1 MVGLVAAMS
10 NQNQLIHLPPLRQE
24 LTLMPGSPT
33 NAGSPTWNLQDP
45 VGNRFF
51 QLTWPAFEILSR
63 WHLGNPEA
71 IVESVNQN
79 TTLNIELDDV
89 DALFRFLSQQHLL
102 LAYTAEDSERLNR
115 QATAIH
121 TKDAKWLLKNYLFF
135 RVPLIRPKVFLEW
148 FAPYFAKVFTPTFWW
163 AILALLVVG
172 VYLVSRQWDS
182 FTHTFSGY
190 SGLEALLGIGI
201 ALSFAKVLHEF
212 GHALTAHRYGCRVP
226 AMGVAFLVMLPVLYT
241 DTTDA
246 WKLSSRRARMHIG
259 AAGMLAELVLA
270 VIATLV
276 WSFLP
281 DGPLRAGV
289 FLLATSTWLLTLAI
303 NASPFLRFDGYFLL
317 SDWLNMPNLHE
328 RSFAVG
334 RWWMRKKLFG
344 WNDPVPEQF
353 PPRRHKF
360 LIAFAFAT
368 ALYRAILFL
377 SIALLVYHLF
387 FKLLGVIL
395 MIVEL
400 AWFIAYPVQ
409 REIKVWWQRRAE
421 MRWQRETYRSSAI
434 ALALIALVIIP
445 WQSHIR
451 APAVMGAEQ
460 AQGLY
465 AVSAARVISDSLAQG
480 TPVKAGQI
488 LVQLESPDLQF
499 KLKLAQAKEQQLRW
513 QLEQQSLTANLQI
526 AGPALRKRWEGAQ
539 ETVNGLTERVK
550 QLTVTAPFD
559 GVISERNPALTTG
572 AWIPA
577 GEQLFHITS
586 PSGIKGEAYVNESDM
601 MRLTETIYA
610 GKDKNYRASF
620 IANQSSYPTLNCNI
634 EEIDQLNLTQLDQPY
649 IASQYGGS
657 IATQQNKDG
666 HLIPL
671 QAIFRVRL
679 NNCLAGDEKKSLV
692 QELAGTASLQGE
704 RKSFVVKAF
713 NKVVAVWNSEAGF

>member
-1 MVGLVAAMS
+1 MTQS
-10 NQNQLIHLPPLRQE
+10 QLTHLPPLRQE
-24 LTLMPGSPT
+24 LTLTSGSPT
-33 NAGSPTWNLQDP
+33 NEGAPTWTLQDP

-63 WHLGNPEA
+63 WHLGDPA
-71 IVESVNQN
+71 AVIESVNQS
-79 TTLNIELDDV
+79 TTLQVGTDDIE
-89 DALFRFLSQQHLL
+89 ALFRFLSQQHLL
-102 LAYTAEDSERLNR
+102 LAYTPEDSERLNR
-115 QATAIH
+115 YATASNI
-121 TKDAKWLLKNYLFF
+121 KDAKWLLKNYLFF
-135 RVPLIRPKVFLEW
+135 RLPLIRPKVFLEW
-148 FAPYFAKVFTPTFWW
+148 FAPYFAKVFTPGFWW
-163 AILALLVVG
+163 AILGLLVVG
-172 VYLVSRQWDS
+172 IYLVSRQWDS
-182 FTHTFSGY
+182 FTHTFAGY
-190 SGLEALLGIGI
+190 SGLEALLGIGV

-226 AMGVAFLVMLPVLYT
+226 TMGIAFLVMLPVLYT

-270 VIATLV
+270 VIATLI

-303 NASPFLRFDGYFLL
+303 NASPFMRFDGYFLL

-328 RSFAVG
+328 RSFALG
-334 RWWMRKKLFG
+334 RWWMREKLFG

-360 LIAFAFAT
+360 LIAFAFGT
-368 ALYRAILFL
+368 AIYRAVLFL

-387 FKLLGVIL
+387 FKLLGLIL

-409 REIKVWWQRRAE
+409 REIKVWWQRRAD
-421 MRWQRETYRSSAI
+421 MHWKLETYRSSAI
-434 ALALIALVIIP
+434 AFVLLALIAVP
-445 WQSHIR
+445 WQTNIR
-451 APAVMGAEQ
+451 APAVIGAEQ

-465 AVSAARVISDSLAQG
+465 AVSAAHVISDGIAQG
-480 TPVKAGQI
+480 THVKAGQI

-499 KLKLAQAKEQQLRW
+499 KLKLAQTKEQQLRW

-526 AGPALRKRWEGAQ
+526 SGPALRKRWEGAQ
-539 ETVNGLTERVK
+539 EAVNGLTDRVK

-572 AWIPA
+572 TWIPA
-577 GEQLFHITS
+577 GEQLFHIAS
-586 PSGIKGEAYVNESDM
+586 PNGIKGEAYVNENDM
-601 MRLTETIYA
+601 MRLSETINA
-610 GKDKNYRASF
+610 EKEKNYRANF
-620 IANQSSYPTLNCNI
+620 IANQSSYSELNCKI
-634 EEIDQLNLTQLDQPY
+634 EEIDKVNLAQLDQPY
-649 IASQYGGS
+649 VASQYGGN
-657 IATQQNKDG
+657 IATQQTKDG
-666 HLIPL
+666 GLIPL
-671 QAIFRVRL
+671 QATFRVRL
-679 NNCLAGDEKKSLV
+679 NNCVGGDEKKSLL

-704 RKSFVVKAF
+704 RKSFVVKMF
-713 NKVVAVWNSEAGF
+713 NKAVAVWNSEAGF